1 MKLIPFFSFLL
12 IFTFSMA
19 LARVP
24 NIVEHKLLS
33 IDWDIETEL
42 SRIGFTIAGT
52 HPSKLSSR
60 FTEQKFV
67 RDCWILDDN
76 GNVVLIL
83 YFFINKFRNDP
94 FIKNETIR
102 LNKSFKIEDIEY
114 RFGIIS
120 SDQQL
125 IKAVVNVVST
135 LDVNNKKYDEYP
147 Y

>member
-83 YFFINKFRNDP
+83 FFFINKFRNDP